1 MWYAKPGSLLVRQVT
16 YFAIV
21 LSDHVACFSR
31 KIWQHCSNPN
41 HCKDVSL
48 NFPCAQA
55 AIGRYT
61 WACLAVIA
69 CGRCKWECEGGIF
82 CGGCTFPLDHSSIWR
97 CVVLNHCSRTQTT
110 LGLLQRRDTTCDES
124 RPFKSQK
131 KALHNSLIRLNK
143 TFRLRHTYIHSEGWM
158 NKSF

>member
-1 MWYAKPGSLLVRQVT
+1 MQKPGSLLVRQV
-16 YFAIV
+16 
-21 LSDHVACFSR
+21 ACNCFVRSCR
-31 KIWQHCSNPN
+31 LFFQKDLATLLKPN

-82 CGGCTFPLDHSSIWR
+82 CGGCTFPLDLSSIWR

-110 LGLLQRRDTTCDES
+110 LGLLQKRDTTCDES
-124 RPFKSQK
+124 RPFKSQE

-143 TFRLRHTYIHSEGWM
+143 TVRLRHTYIHSEGWM